1 MTNQSAV
8 PSIYDLYGRRKYVTP
23 TERLDFIKAA
33 QLAPTP
39 IKTFCLTLA
48 FTGARISELLALTP
62 AGIDL
67 GAQMIVFES
76 LKKRT
81 RGVFRAVPIPADL
94 MAILSD
100 AYQLTGGFSAAVEN
114 KRLWPWSRTTAWT
127 RVKEVMATAGVPQ
140 IVQKPKALRHGFGIA
155 SIRSGIPLNMVQR
168 WLGHSQLATTAI
180 YTNAIGEEELDLAAR
195 LWNFSPLME
204 R

>member
-1 MTNQSAV
+1 MTNHSAV

-23 TERLDFIKAA
+23 AERLDFIKAA
-33 QLAPTP
+33 QLAPAP

-48 FTGARISELLALTP
+48 FTGARISEILAITP

-67 GAQMIVFES
+67 EANMIVFES
-76 LKKRT
+76 LKKRKK
-81 RGVFRAVPIPADL
+81 GIFRAVPIPPDL
-94 MAILSD
+94 ITTLND
-100 AYQLTGGFSAAVEN
+100 AYQLTGPSCAMEN

-168 WLGHSQLATTAI
+168 WLGHAQLSTTAI
-180 YTNAIGEEELDLAAR
+180 YTNAIGEEEFALAAR
-195 LWNFSPLME
+195 LWAFSPVSE